1 MTQEQPHQPPQ
12 TPKPPQ
18 YRISKGLYLVAAGVM
33 ALWVFVTFFFRNPY
47 TQAVSNDYYDKHPY
61 DETSVWVLVLVIIPM
76 MGLAAYIS
84 WMKRKRG

>member
-1 MTQEQPHQPPQ
+1 MTQEQPQKQQQSPR
-12 TPKPPQ
+12 PPQ
-18 YRISKGLYLVAAGVM
+18 YRVPKGLYFLAAGVM

-61 DETSVWVLVLVIIPM
+61 DETSVWVMVLVIIPLI
-76 MGLAAYIS
+76 GLGAYVS